1 MPKLEVKKE
10 TMFLVPELD
19 VRSMNITVD
28 ADGDVNDADCADKSI
43 LWTIN
48 YDRFNREFRDQVRGA
63 TSPDAV
69 VGLIT

>member
-1 MPKLEVKKE
+1 
-10 TMFLVPELD
+10 MFLVPELD